1 MARTADLNWPGGYSL
16 LECHAQCINWGELPR
31 RGQSLLRMLSDFIG
45 DHLPLLGFIPL
56 SLFVVPL
63 FFILLIFL
71 LVFH

>member
-45 DHLPLLGFIPL
+45 ITCL
-56 SLFVVPL
+56 S
-63 FFILLIFL
+63 
-71 LVFH
+71 